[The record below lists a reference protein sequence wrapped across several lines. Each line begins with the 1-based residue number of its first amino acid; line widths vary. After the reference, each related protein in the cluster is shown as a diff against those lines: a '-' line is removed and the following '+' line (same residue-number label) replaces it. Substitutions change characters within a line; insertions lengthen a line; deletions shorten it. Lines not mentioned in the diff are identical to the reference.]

1 MRPNFPPIFIQRDRM
16 SEPGVWGPSMWRL
29 LHGLAEKLGK
39 HTTMVLIQDEERAWL
54 HFLRSVENVIPC
66 KRCKEHYRNWSLKNR
81 IDGATGR
88 LAARAWLWGLHNE
101 VNTERKVQGTALNE
115 MEAIYGERDITK
127 DTEEC
132 FGHLLNAVQRQ
143 QIPSEFFRTFKYRLS
158 LLRKFTG

>member
-1 MRPNFPPIFIQRDRM
+1 M
-16 SEPGVWGPSMWRL
+16 SEPAVWGPSMWRM

-39 HTTMVLIQDEERAWL
+39 HTTMILIQDEERAWL

-66 KRCKEHYRNWSLKNR
+66 KRCKQHFRDWTLKNR

-88 LAARAWLWGLHNE
+88 LAARAWLWGLHDE
-101 VNTERKVQGTALNE
+101 VNAERKVQGPPLNE
-115 MEAIYGERDITK
+115 MEAIYGGRDVTR
-127 DTEEC
+127 DVEEC

-143 QIPSEFFRTFKYRLS
+143 QISSEFFRAFKYRLS